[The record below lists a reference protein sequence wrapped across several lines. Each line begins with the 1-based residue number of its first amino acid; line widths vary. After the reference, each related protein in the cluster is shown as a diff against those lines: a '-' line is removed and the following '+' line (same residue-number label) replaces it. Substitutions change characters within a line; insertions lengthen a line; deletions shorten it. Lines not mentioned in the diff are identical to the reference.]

1 MKLRELIKQLQD
13 LEKQRPDIMDYDV
26 YLEQCTESD
35 KEYKRTKQNWEIH
48 KSQACD
54 FDDEWE
60 YFKVHGFNTIIPDK
74 KIVTININF

>member
-1 MKLRELIKQLQD
+1 MKLRDLINQLEA
-13 LEKQRPDIMDYDV
+13 LETRHPDVMDYDV

-35 KEYKRTKQNWEIH
+35 KEYKRTRQDWEVY
-48 KSQACD
+48 KENGD
-54 FDDEWE
+54 FDDWE